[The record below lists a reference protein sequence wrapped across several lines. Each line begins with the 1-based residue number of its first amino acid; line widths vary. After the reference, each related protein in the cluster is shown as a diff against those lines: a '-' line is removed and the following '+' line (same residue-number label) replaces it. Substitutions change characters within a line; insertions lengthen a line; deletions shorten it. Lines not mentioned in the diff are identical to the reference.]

1 MGVTPDESRG
11 LRRLDDTLV
20 PRLQRLARPVGQALG
35 APGRWLRALD
45 RGTFGGRPAR
55 FARDHRGTVA
65 FLTVAL
71 IFGAAY
77 VNFER
82 YPDLREAERVA
93 AVDQARPGSA
103 ASETDQDT
111 GTTAVGPAVGTSVDE
126 YLAARRDALAAAP
139 AGDQRVAVVSFG
151 AFLAPNTVADLLAR
165 LEVSSLQYQFPER
178 SPRPA
183 QLDVDDDMV
192 ASTDRVITS
201 TISDV
206 QAEEDEVRSLLDS
219 GVESAEFEA
228 DYEARL
234 DELVA
239 LRNTL
244 TQDPRVVFAAV
255 ARGSVADLRR
265 LASDPQVRL
274 VDLAPAGTEVAGT
287 GFYGILPTATDRFE
301 YGQR

>member
-1 MGVTPDESRG
+1 MGVTPEESRG

-20 PRLQRLARPVGQALG
+20 PRLQRLARPVGHALG
-35 APGRWLRALD
+35 APGRWLLALD
-45 RGTFGGRPAR
+45 GGTFGGRPAR
-55 FARDHRGTVA
+55 FARDHRGAVA
-65 FLTVAL
+65 FVTVAL

-82 YPDLREAERVA
+82 YPDLREAERA
-93 AVDQARPGSA
+93 AGGDQARPGGA
-103 ASETDQDT
+103 ASGIDQDT
-111 GTTAVGPAVGTSVDE
+111 GTTAVGPAVDASVDD
-126 YLAARRDALAAAP
+126 YLAARREALEVAP
-139 AGDQRVAVVSFG
+139 AGDQRVAVVSFS
-151 AFLAPNTVADLLAR
+151 AFLAPNTVADLLGR
-165 LEVSSLQYQFPER
+165 LEVSSVQYQFPER

-183 QLDVDDDMV
+183 QLDVDDGVV
-192 ASTDRVITS
+192 ASTDRVIAA
-201 TISDV
+201 TISDL
-206 QAEEDEVRSLLDS
+206 QAEEGEVRSLLDS

-244 TQDPRVVFAAV
+244 AQDPRVVFAAV
-255 ARGSVADLRR
+255 ARGSVADFRR

-274 VDLAPAGTEVAGT
+274 VDLAPAGTDVAET

-301 YGQR
+301 YGRR